1 MLWANEIYVMFQEA
15 DRRFQIQYILSRT
28 KDMGKKACAV
38 KKVAQT
44 IAIGGSLIGIY
55 GICTKCYS
63 FYFRIL

>member
-44 IAIGGSLIGIY
+44 IGQVCMEQTTNTTSRRSWS
-55 GICTKCYS
+55 K
-63 FYFRIL
+63 